1 MKKIYRKYYYGLS
14 YTIST
19 NNDLNVVSKILNTG
33 LYNFHSAKFHNVPR
47 DEVFLEVVSTG

>member
-14 YTIST
+14 YTISI

-47 DEVFLEVVSTG
+47 DVVFLEVVSTG